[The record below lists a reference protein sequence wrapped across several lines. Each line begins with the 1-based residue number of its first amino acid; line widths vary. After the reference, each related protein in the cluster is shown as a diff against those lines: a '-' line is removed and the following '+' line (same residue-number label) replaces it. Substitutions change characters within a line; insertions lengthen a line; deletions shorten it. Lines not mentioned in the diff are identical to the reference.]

1 MGEKTEKATPKKLK
15 DARKKGQ
22 VAKSQDVPA
31 VATFVV
37 SMGTTLAMAPRIY
50 EYLTGYIH
58 RVMDKVATVNMTD
71 EGVGLLIEG
80 LTVVFM
86 TSFPIVVI
94 VALTGSFANFFMVG
108 PMFATEVFKFD
119 PKKFDPVQN
128 LKSKFKLKTLV
139 ELLKSLFK
147 ISVAAFLCYQVVM
160 EGMDIV
166 ISAVGQPVYVSLEIV
181 THFLIQVLIRVGLLF
196 LFVAAADW
204 VFQKRNFEKE
214 MMMEKFEV
222 KQEYKNTEGD
232 PEIKGKRREVAREIA
247 YGGGPSSPV
256 GAKAVVTNPTHL
268 AVAVGYKKKY
278 PAPFV
283 MSKGKGADAEWII
296 RIAQKEDIPIMRNV
310 PLAHTLFD
318 QCDEYTYV
326 PVDTYEAMAEI
337 LKWVESL
344 EQESKGEEEEDESEL

>member
-1 MGEKTEKATPKKLK
+1 MGEKTEKATPKKLR

-37 SMGTTLAMAPRIY
+37 SMGVTLAMAPKIY
-50 EYLTGYIH
+50 DDLTSFIFH
-58 RVMDKVATVNMTD
+58 VMDKIATVDMVE
-71 EGVGLLIEG
+71 EGVGLFVQG
-80 LTVVFM
+80 LSVIFFA
-86 TSFPIVVI
+86 SFPIVVL
-94 VALTGSFANFFMVG
+94 VALVGAFTNFFMVG

-119 PKKFDPVQN
+119 IKKFDPVQN
-128 LKSKFKLKTLV
+128 LKNKFKIKTLV
-139 ELLKSLFK
+139 ELLKSLIK
-147 ISVAAFLCYQVVM
+147 ISAAAYICYRVVM
-160 EGMDIV
+160 DGMDIV
-166 ISAVGQPVYVSLEIV
+166 ISAVGQPVHVSLEIIS
-181 THFLIQVLIRVGLLF
+181 HFLLQVLIRVGLLF

-204 VFQKRNFEKE
+204 FFQKHNFEKE

-256 GAKAVVTNPTHL
+256 GAKAIVTNPTHL
-268 AVAVGYKKKY
+268 AVAIGYKKEY
-278 PAPFV
+278 PAPFI
-283 MSKGKGADAEWII
+283 MSKGKGADAEYII

-310 PLAHTLFD
+310 PLAHTLFER
-318 QCDEYTYV
+318 CDEFTYV
-326 PVDTYEAMAEI
+326 PVETYEAIAEI

-344 EQESKGEEEEDESEL
+344 EQGQEES